1 MRLIVAAVILTFA
14 LVGCTNHVPLG
25 RGAAVDL
32 TSWSAKADVWIF
44 ARQDSNGL
52 FPYFYNPISD
62 ASIGSQH
69 ALGQLIAG
77 YRLATLAQ
85 NRPTLTSAHKSQLQT
100 LTDQWL
106 REHPLGQII
115 DFKGDRSLGAQAL
128 YLRALIASPVQT
140 EQRARMAEHFASLIR
155 HAWRPVEGF
164 PEAIDS
170 TQVSS
175 RFLQRFYTPQAAL
188 ALLEHHQATGNIQSL
203 DIAMLALDWL
213 ERTYPSGDDRHFHP
227 SQVPWLAESLVLLN
241 KVRPGSDAVQTLFT
255 LTDEL
260 LSIQDRRDFPG
271 RFWQEKGTNY
281 GRPNIVRDAQSTRVL
296 LMALEHALELD
307 DKKRAERYQRAA
319 ASALENLRA
328 HQYDVGGVEAFPNP
342 GNAVGALRFRYND
355 ALIRLDGVVFSAMV
369 FEHAAKLAWQ
379 GKL

>member
-1 MRLIVAAVILTFA
+1 MRLIAVAVTLAFA
-14 LVGCTNHVPLG
+14 LVGCANQAPLG
-25 RGAAVDL
+25 RNAAVNL
-32 TSWSAKADVWIF
+32 TNWSAKADVWILD
-44 ARQDSNGL
+44 RQDSNGL
-52 FPYFYNPISD
+52 FPYFYSPVSD
-62 ASIGSQH
+62 ASIGNQH

-85 NRPTLTSAHKSQLQT
+85 TRPALTSAHQNQFQALNN
-100 LTDQWL
+100 QWL
-106 REHPLGQII
+106 QEHPLGQII

-128 YLRALIASPVQT
+128 YLRALIASPVRT
-140 EQRARMAEHFASLIR
+140 EQRAGNVKHFARLIR
-155 HAWRPVEGF
+155 DAWRRAEGF

-188 ALLEHHQATGNIQSL
+188 ALLEHHQATGNIESL

-296 LMALEHALELD
+296 LMALEHALDLD
-307 DKKRAERYQRAA
+307 DKKRAQRYQRAA

>member
-1 MRLIVAAVILTFA
+1 MQLILAAVILTLA
-14 LVGCTNHVPLG
+14 LVGCANQAPLG
-25 RGAAVDL
+25 RDSAVNL
-32 TSWSAKADVWIF
+32 TNWSAKADVWIF

-52 FPYFYNPISD
+52 FPYFYSPVGD
-62 ASIGSQH
+62 ASIGNQH

-85 NRPTLTSAHKSQLQT
+85 TRQALTSAHQNQFQALNN
-100 LTDQWL
+100 QWL
-106 REHPLGQII
+106 QEHPLGQII

-128 YLRALIASPVQT
+128 YLRALIASPVRT
-140 EQRARMAEHFASLIR
+140 EQRAGNVEHFARLIR
-155 HAWRPVEGF
+155 DAWRRAEGF

-188 ALLEHHQATGNIQSL
+188 ALLEHHQATGNIESL
-203 DIAMLALDWL
+203 DIAMSALDWL

-241 KVRPGSDAVQTLFT
+241 KVRPDSDAVQTLFT

-296 LMALEHALELD
+296 LMALEHALDLD
-307 DKKRAERYQRAA
+307 DKKRAQRYQRAA

-355 ALIRLDGVVFSAMV
+355 ALIRLDGVVFSAMA

>member
-188 ALLEHHQATGNIQSL
+188 ALLEHYQATGNIESL
-203 DIAMLALDWL
+203 DIAMSALDWL

>member
-1 MRLIVAAVILTFA
+1 MQLILAAVILTLA
-14 LVGCTNHVPLG
+14 LVGCANQAPLG
-25 RGAAVDL
+25 RDSAVNL
-32 TSWSAKADVWIF
+32 TNWSAKADVWIF

-52 FPYFYNPISD
+52 FPYFYSPVAD
-62 ASIGSQH
+62 ASIGNQH

-85 NRPTLTSAHKSQLQT
+85 TRQALTSAHQNQFQALNN
-100 LTDQWL
+100 QWL
-106 REHPLGQII
+106 QEHPLGKII

-128 YLRALIASPVQT
+128 YLRALIASPVRT
-140 EQRARMAEHFASLIR
+140 EQRAGNVEHFARLIR
-155 HAWRPVEGF
+155 DGWRRTEGF

-175 RFLQRFYTPQAAL
+175 PFLQRFYTPQAAL
-188 ALLEHHQATGNIQSL
+188 ALLEHHQATGNIESL
-203 DIAMLALDWL
+203 DIAMSALDWL

-296 LMALEHALELD
+296 LMALEHALDLD
-307 DKKRAERYQRAA
+307 DKKRALRYQRAA

>member
-1 MRLIVAAVILTFA
+1 MRLIAVAVTLAFA
-14 LVGCTNHVPLG
+14 LVGCANQAPLG
-25 RGAAVDL
+25 RDTAVNL
-32 TSWSAKADVWIF
+32 TNWSAKADVWIF

-52 FPYFYNPISD
+52 FPYFYSPVSD
-62 ASIGSQH
+62 ASIGNQH
-69 ALGQLIAG
+69 PLGQLIAS

-85 NRPTLTSAHKSQLQT
+85 SRPSLSSVHQNQLQA
-100 LTDQWL
+100 LNNQWL
-106 REHPLGQII
+106 QEHPLGQII

-128 YLRALIASPVQT
+128 YLRALIASPVRT
-140 EQRARMAEHFASLIR
+140 EQRAGNVEHFARLIR
-155 HAWRPVEGF
+155 DGWRRTEGF

-175 RFLQRFYTPQAAL
+175 PFLQRFYTPQAAL
-188 ALLEHHQATGNIQSL
+188 ALLEHHKATGNIESL
-203 DIAMLALDWL
+203 DIAMSALDWL

-296 LMALEHALELD
+296 LMALEHALDLD
-307 DKKRAERYQRAA
+307 DKKRALRYQRAA